1 MPEPFSL
8 GLSIPIMWAHCKFD
22 RSFGCENSESNTSEI
37 DIASCKG
44 VETELNQPRVQVSS
58 PWISYGKLFG
68 LFFFLAKGP
77 VTSSVV

>member
-44 VETELNQPRVQVSS
+44 VETELNQPRVQ
-58 PWISYGKLFG
+58 G
-68 LFFFLAKGP
+68 LNLPGSLMGSCLACFFF
-77 VTSSVV
+77 